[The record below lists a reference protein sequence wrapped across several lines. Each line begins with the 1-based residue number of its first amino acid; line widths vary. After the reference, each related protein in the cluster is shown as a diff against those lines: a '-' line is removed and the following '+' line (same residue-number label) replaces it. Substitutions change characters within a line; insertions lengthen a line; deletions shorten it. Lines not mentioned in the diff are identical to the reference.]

1 MRNHVQWLN
10 FHSTLWQDNK
20 IISSLQQDNKKFTSE
35 AARSCAQHKN
45 LSNERRIE
53 RTWLAPNNVKSN
65 QWNWHYQAWPSDDQ
79 WHEICKIHNCNF
91 KHHWGFQKFQ
101 ASSQLNQRFYYEAPM
116 LVLHCSTVHIGAQ
129 WWCSKVLGPHN
140 CPLMRWWQFD

>member
-1 MRNHVQWLN
+1 MECPQSSKSRNFVAYMSNSTKQNQWRQQKN
-10 FHSTLWQDNK
+10 
-20 IISSLQQDNKKFTSE
+20 LQV
-35 AARSCAQHKN
+35 RLPSCAQHKN
-45 LSNERRIE
+45 LSNERRIK

-101 ASSQLNQRFYYEAPM
+101 ASSQLNQRFYYEAPCM
-116 LVLHCSTVHIGAQ
+116 LAYYSRAVHTGAQ
-129 WWCSKVLGPHN
+129 RWCSKVLGPHN